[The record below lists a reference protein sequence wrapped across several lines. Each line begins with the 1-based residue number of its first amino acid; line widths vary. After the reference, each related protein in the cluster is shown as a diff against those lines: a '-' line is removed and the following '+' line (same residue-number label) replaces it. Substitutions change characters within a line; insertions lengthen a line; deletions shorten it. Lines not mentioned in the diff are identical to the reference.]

1 MTDHESALQKAMLA
15 RLKAD
20 PALDALLAGRVFDQ
34 APEGAE
40 TPNLVIGRCESRPVA
55 AADCG
60 VEQRLTLTVVSR
72 FAGMEEAKA
81 VAAAVRACLE
91 AAALEADG
99 VRTATLRTVFSDVFR
114 AGDGRRTYAVV
125 RLRAVTE
132 ETGEDE

>member
-1 MTDHESALQKAMLA
+1 MRDHESALQKAMLA

-91 AAALEADG
+91 AAALEDDG
-99 VRTATLRTVFSDVFR
+99 VRPATLRTVFSDVFR

>member
-1 MTDHESALQKAMLA
+1 MRDHESALQKAMLA

-91 AAALEADG
+91 DATLEADG

>member
-1 MTDHESALQKAMLA
+1 MRDHESALQKAMLA

-20 PALDALLAGRVFDQ
+20 AALDALLAGRVFDQ

-40 TPNLVIGRCESRPVA
+40 TPYLALGRCESRPVA

-99 VRTATLRTVFSDVFR
+99 VRPATLRTVFSDVFR

-125 RLRAVTE
+125 RRRAVTE
-132 ETGEDE
+132 DTGEDE

>member
-1 MTDHESALQKAMLA
+1 MRDHESALQKAMLA

-40 TPNLVIGRCESRPVA
+40 TPNLVVGRCESRPVA

-99 VRTATLRTVFSDVFR
+99 VRTATLRTVFSDVSR

>member
-1 MTDHESALQKAMLA
+1 MRDHESALQKAMLA

-20 PALDALLAGRVFDQ
+20 PELDALLAGRVFDQ

-40 TPNLVIGRCESRPVA
+40 TPYLALGRCESRPVA

-99 VRTATLRTVFSDVFR
+99 VRTVTLRTVFSDVFR

>member
-1 MTDHESALQKAMLA
+1 MRDHESALQKAMLA

-20 PALDALLAGRVFDQ
+20 PALDALLAGRVFDP

-40 TPNLVIGRCESRPVA
+40 TPNLVVGRCESRPVA

-99 VRTATLRTVFSDVFR
+99 VRPATLRTVFSDVFR

>member
-1 MTDHESALQKAMLA
+1 MRDHESALQKAMLA

-99 VRTATLRTVFSDVFR
+99 VRPATLRTVFSDVFR